1 MKGFIKTFEAIMAS
15 VIILV
20 SLTYFFTATPRTS
33 GWGDAFLQTEVEDAL
48 VILHK
53 SGELSDFVKNN
64 DAEGLN
70 TRLKEMLTKTIDFSP
85 VVSGTPKTDI
95 YISVIGDTNDEN
107 NLKAMLGDTLCYNSK
122 TINLY
127 ITEASWDNIDPETN
141 IIFLFGY
148 EDLSFQ
154 IDKVNEFLRNS
165 TTIFMFG
172 DLGWGQVNDGI
183 LNNLFGLTWDDV
195 GVPSSTGNFHEY
207 ENPNITSF
215 RISNYLR
222 KSCNNSRSIDFN
234 GFYTTSRIQIN
245 DKTVVESNDQLSSFA
260 SINEYVVDG
269 KGRTVWLNGY
279 DFLSTGENI
288 EILNNLTKSI
298 IMWASGE
305 SYKMNYPYEK
315 SIPDVY
321 STASFIVPG
330 EESYEVKILFWRIL
344 Y

>member
-20 SLTYFFTATPRTS
+20 SLTYFFTAPPRTS

-48 VILHK
+48 ITLHK
-53 SGELSDFVKNN
+53 SGDLSDYVKNN

-70 TRLKEMLTKTIDFSP
+70 TKLKEILTKTIDFSP
-85 VVSGTPKTDI
+85 IVSETPNPDI
-95 YISVIGDTNDEN
+95 YISVIGDSDDEN
-107 NLKAMLGDTLCYNSK
+107 NLKAMLGNTLCYNSK

-127 ITEASWDNIDPETN
+127 ITEAEWDSLDPATN
-141 IIFLFGY
+141 IVFLFGY
-148 EDLSFQ
+148 QDLNTRL
-154 IDKVNEFLRNS
+154 DEVNELLKNGS
-165 TTIFMFG
+165 TIFMFG
-172 DLGWGQVNDGI
+172 DLTSGQVNDGI
-183 LNNLFGLTWDDV
+183 LNDLFGLTWNDV

-222 KSCNNSRSIDFN
+222 KSCNNSRDIDFN
-234 GFYTTSRIQIN
+234 GFYTTSRIEIN
-245 DKTVVESNDQLSSFA
+245 GKTIVESNDQRSSF
-260 SINEYVVDG
+260 SNINEYVVDG

-279 DFLSTGENI
+279 DFLSTGHDI

-315 SIPDVY
+315 TIPDVY